1 MTHQLRPRK
10 ARVAASQAAAARTDS
25 GAPGGTR
32 RAAEARRRRLLRRLG
47 APPRAPR
54 GDGREDGSGLTRRER
69 QVLRLVRLGLS
80 NPEIAARLHI
90 SRKTAAHHVSH
101 VLSKLGA
108 RNRVEAVALSDALGD
123 EAPGADG

>member
-1 MTHQLRPRK
+1 M
-10 ARVAASQAAAARTDS
+10 
-25 GAPGGTR
+25 
-32 RAAEARRRRLLRRLG
+32 
-47 APPRAPR
+47 
-54 GDGREDGSGLTRRER
+54 
-69 QVLRLVRLGLS
+69 LRLVRLGLS

-108 RNRVEAVALSDALGD
+108 RNRVEAVALSGALSDALAA